1 MGGSAGNEK
10 NKWTKNEAE
19 ELNVSKINR
28 TGKRTPRPPSG
39 DEALEHLN
47 SRSFSATA
55 DTSFATPRVPQAH
68 GEAPRGGCQVEQI
81 SINKNTSMFMEP
93 DANGDRNK
101 ENEQRPTNTK

>member
-28 TGKRTPRPPSG
+28 TGKRTPRPPLG

-55 DTSFATPRVPQAH
+55 DTSFATPRVPQPH
-68 GEAPRGGCQVEQI
+68 GEAPRGVPSGAN
-81 SINKNTSMFMEP
+81 INKQKYKHVYGT
-93 DANGDRNK
+93 RCK
-101 ENEQRPTNTK
+101 R